1 MLIGNV
7 IDEVS
12 KSFVEGR

>member
-1 MLIGNV
+1 MNV

-12 KSFVEGR
+12 IW

>member
-1 MLIGNV
+1 MSDV

-12 KSFVEGR
+12 DKAMSL